1 MATTKY
7 TKKTTTAKKD
17 TEEKTHDAPEETPD
31 APEETP
37 DAPEEIVYDTPVVT
51 TELLEL
57 EILRS
62 TTCEEEAS

>member
-1 MATTKY
+1 MATTNY

-17 TEEKTHDAPEETPD
+17 TEEKTPD

>member
-1 MATTKY
+1 MATAKY
-7 TKKTTTAKKD
+7 TKKTTTAKKG
-17 TEEKTHDAPEETPD
+17 AETVD
-31 APEETP
+31 NSS
-37 DAPEEIVYDTPVVT
+37 EEIVYDAPEPT

>member
-1 MATTKY
+1 MATAKY

-17 TEEKTHDAPEETPD
+17 TEEKTPD

>member
-1 MATTKY
+1 MATAKY

-17 TEEKTHDAPEETPD
+17 DTPEVD
-31 APEETP
+31 GSS
-37 DAPEEIVYDTPVVT
+37 EEIVYDAPEPT

-62 TTCEEEAS
+62 TTCEEETS

>member
-1 MATTKY
+1 MATAKY
-7 TKKTTTAKKD
+7 TKKTATAKKD
-17 TEEKTHDAPEETPD
+17 TEEKTSDTA
-31 APEETP
+31 
-37 DAPEEIVYDTPVVT
+37 EEIVYDTPVPT